1 MVARSGRR
9 RRTQRAVTRRR
20 IRILVVMVVVAML
33 GVSAVNER
41 PAVAQ
46 LDVDELAQTEA
57 EILARQAELD
67 AEIAVARQG
76 VAEAES
82 ALVRAQADRILLRR
96 DLADAHHRDDRAA
109 AALRSLAVQRY
120 VLGDPR
126 IDDFVNEILQERATV
141 EPAIERALY
150 AQVLEEAIDSAD
162 GTDAVLDDLR
172 DRLDARLT
180 EIDERT
186 AELPVL
192 RGAVTVLEA
201 AKSATDV
208 ELTAIR
214 DELDWERSLLRR
226 ARLTGRDDGTDN
238 SRPVLAVKID
248 NVTQARPQTG
258 INQADVVFEELV
270 EGDLTRLVG
279 LFHSTGSDPVGPI
292 RSVRTSDVHILA
304 NLNRPLL
311 GNSGGNPGVM
321 EALRASPVI
330 DVGAL
335 SPIAARY
342 FRSPDKP
349 APNNLF
355 STTTDLWAAGQGS
368 EAGAAPPLFSFRRP
382 DRPWGG
388 DAQPTSGVDIDYGA
402 NFVSY
407 RWDATSQ
414 QFLRSQGGSPHVD
427 SAGAQVAPTNVIVQV
442 TGYRPTVF
450 AQFSPEAQVE
460 GEGEVFVFAG
470 GEVRTGTWRRNGP
483 EAPTRYLDTAGNEI
497 ELLPGSTW
505 IALAPPGSVTV
516 R

>member
-1 MVARSGRR
+1 MVARARR
-9 RRTQRAVTRRR
+9 WRGPQRPVTRNR
-20 IRILVVMVVVAML
+20 IALLAAVVVAML
-33 GVSAVNER
+33 AVATVNER

-46 LDVDELAQTEA
+46 LDVDELAQDEA
-57 EILARQAELD
+57 EILARQALLD
-67 AEIAVARQG
+67 ADIAAARQT
-76 VAEAES
+76 VADAES
-82 ALVRAQADRILLRR
+82 ALTRARADKILARR
-96 DLADAHHRDDRAA
+96 DLADAHHRDDRAT

-150 AQVLEEAIDSAD
+150 AQVLDEAIESAD
-162 GTDAVLDDLR
+162 DADAVLDDLR
-172 DRLDARLT
+172 GRLDARGA
-180 EIDERT
+180 EIDELS

-192 RGAVTVLEA
+192 QGAVTVLEA
-201 AKSATDV
+201 ARNASDV
-208 ELTAIR
+208 ELAAIR
-214 DELDWERSLLRR
+214 DELEWERSLLRR

-321 EALRASPVI
+321 EALRASPIV

-342 FRSPDKP
+342 FRSTAKP

-355 STTTDLWAAGQGS
+355 STTADLWAAGQGS

-388 DAQPTSGVDIDYGA
+388 DAQPTNGVDIDYGA
-402 NFVSY
+402 NFVTY
-407 RWDATSQ
+407 RWDATTQ

-427 SAGAQVAPTNVIVQV
+427 SAGVQVAPTNVIVQI

-460 GEGEVFVFAG
+460 GEGEVYVFAG
-470 GEVRTGTWRRNGP
+470 GEVRTGIWRREGP